1 MALAM
6 SPKATHRLRNGSTGT
21 EYQACLETLRR
32 LEAEQRYLDER
43 IELLRLR
50 MQTAEGAP

>member
-1 MALAM
+1 MAILDTT
-6 SPKATHRLRNGSTGT
+6 SYRLRDGSMGT
-21 EYQACLETLRR
+21 EYQACLEAVRR
-32 LEAEQRYLDER
+32 LEAERRYIEER